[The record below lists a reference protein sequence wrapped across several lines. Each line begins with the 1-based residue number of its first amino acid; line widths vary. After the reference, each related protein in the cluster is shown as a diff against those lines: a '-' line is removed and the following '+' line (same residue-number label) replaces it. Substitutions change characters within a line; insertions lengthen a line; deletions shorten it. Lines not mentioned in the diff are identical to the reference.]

1 MIKVTVVTT
10 FKNEAQT
17 IAPFIEGLLS
27 QSRSPDEIVLCDGG
41 STDGTIEI
49 IQQFI
54 DNAAPIKLVIK
65 PGNRSVGRNE
75 ATKQASN
82 EHIAVTDVGTVAD
95 KDWLKNIIAPFENDS
110 SVQAVSGFFKTKSET
125 FFEEV
130 SSQLMLVDHGKID
143 SETWLPSSRSVA
155 YTKTAWKDA
164 GGYPEYTSYNEDT
177 PFDLALIKAGHSFT
191 FAKEA
196 IVYWRPRST
205 YQEFYKQY
213 FNYAIGDGIDG
224 INARNYIKKMVFY
237 SGLLGILFLSI
248 FIPYL
253 FLVDLGIVILYLLW
267 RSRHMWNRNISKKW
281 LLYVLPVIVTYDIAN
296 IRGFVKG
303 FFMRKEGNVK
313 S

>member
-110 SVQAVSGFFKTKSET
+110 SVQAVSGFFTTKSET

-143 SETWLPSSRSVA
+143 SET
-155 YTKTAWKDA
+155 
-164 GGYPEYTSYNEDT
+164 
-177 PFDLALIKAGHSFT
+177 
-191 FAKEA
+191 
-196 IVYWRPRST
+196 
-205 YQEFYKQY
+205 
-213 FNYAIGDGIDG
+213 
-224 INARNYIKKMVFY
+224 
-237 SGLLGILFLSI
+237 
-248 FIPYL
+248 
-253 FLVDLGIVILYLLW
+253 
-267 RSRHMWNRNISKKW
+267 
-281 LLYVLPVIVTYDIAN
+281 
-296 IRGFVKG
+296 
-303 FFMRKEGNVK
+303 
-313 S
+313 